1 MHPIPMIS
9 TEHLARIARLLEACG
24 VPSDRYLERARIPPG
39 AREGIPGFVPGRSV
53 WALAAAADEGE
64 ALGEFW
70 LDIARLSDWHRAG
83 WVRHL
88 RNAATL
94 GDALRAMCFSYVRQ
108 IPMNQLGLTADEE
121 GVWFW
126 RRRVCDVHDWPGNE
140 PAEQYSLSFML
151 AVIRS
156 AAADWLPERI
166 RVECAPSGWVSAT
179 RSLPEVQVECNQPQ
193 LAIHIPRPLLL
204 LPVSII
210 TTALPVEGDEDEA
223 PAPDFQGSL
232 RQILEPWLE
241 NGLPSQETAAELLW
255 TSPRTLRRRLAEEG
269 TTWRAVVDDRKFSRA
284 VALLRNGRSS
294 MREIAQ
300 ELGYSDAAHF
310 SRFFRRR
317 AGVAPGDYLERIE
330 RADELARRRRP

>member
-1 MHPIPMIS
+1 MQPIPLIHS
-9 TEHLARIARLLEACG
+9 DHVVRIATLLDAHG
-24 VPSDRYLERARIPPG
+24 VPAARYVERARISPSVL
-39 AREGIPGFVPGRSV
+39 EGEAAYVPGRSV

-70 LDIARLSDWHRAG
+70 LDIARLSDWQRAG

-108 IPMNQLGLTADEE
+108 IPMNQLGVSSDGED
-121 GVWFW
+121 VWFW
-126 RRRVCDVHDWPGNE
+126 RRRVCDVHDWPGNG
-140 PAEQYSLSFML
+140 PAEQYTLSFML
-151 AVIRS
+151 AVIG
-156 AAADWLPERI
+156 AAAPGWLPERI
-166 RVECAPSGWVSAT
+166 RVECAPTGWIAST
-179 RSLPEVQVECNQPQ
+179 RTLCDVRVDCNQPD
-193 LAIHIPRPLLL
+193 LAVAIPKPLLAL
-204 LPVSII
+204 QVSIRDLPAAGEGE
-210 TTALPVEGDEDEA
+210 TTAS
-223 PAPDFQGSL
+223 DFQGSL
-232 RQILEPWLE
+232 RQLLTSWIA

-255 TSPRTLRRRLAEEG
+255 TSPRTLHRRLAEEG
-269 TTWRAVVDDRKFSRA
+269 TTWRAVLDDVKFAR
-284 VALLRNGRSS
+284 ALLRIREGRTT